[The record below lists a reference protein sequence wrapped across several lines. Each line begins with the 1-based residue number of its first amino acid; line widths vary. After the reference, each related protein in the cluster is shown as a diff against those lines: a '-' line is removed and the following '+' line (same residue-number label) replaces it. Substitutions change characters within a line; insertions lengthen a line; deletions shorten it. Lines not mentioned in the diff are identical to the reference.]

1 LWFQLGCSRN
11 STEGIKLVAAN
22 EFPGREWRCRV
33 RTPHGTVQP
42 GHRCLGS
49 TPKGV
54 LQQGMRAASKQK
66 GEKVQN
72 KELGSLY
79 PIATSLFN
87 RRSVFTAEP

>member
-1 LWFQLGCSRN
+1 
-11 STEGIKLVAAN
+11 
-22 EFPGREWRCRV
+22 
-33 RTPHGTVQP
+33 
-42 GHRCLGS
+42 
-49 TPKGV
+49 
-54 LQQGMRAASKQK
+54 MRAASKQK